1 MLEGVHEEQ
10 LATADAG
17 SHGKDDRSAESEVA
31 EKLKT
36 RRHRQDVMPIMFLE
50 DPEELKSI

>member
-1 MLEGVHEEQ
+1 MNEEQ

-36 RRHRQDVMPIMFLE
+36 RRHCQEM
-50 DPEELKSI
+50 DP